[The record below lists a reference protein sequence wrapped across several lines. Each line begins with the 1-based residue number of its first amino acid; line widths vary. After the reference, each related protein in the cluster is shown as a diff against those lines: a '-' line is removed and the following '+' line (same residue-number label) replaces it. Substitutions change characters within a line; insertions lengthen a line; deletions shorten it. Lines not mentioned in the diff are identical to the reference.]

1 MSTSALPRGKTIN
14 VSMKDETV
22 FGTSPSGNWLP
33 TFIYSHDI
41 EQKSPPED
49 DPLLGVARNNNRDT
63 TDEAPGL
70 STTEGTIVAPVDL
83 NHIGLFLKGVFG
95 AAVVTGSEDPYT
107 HVFTSG
113 KEVIP
118 YRSMEV
124 KIADNL
130 YMVYR
135 GVFMNK
141 LAFELGHAANY
152 ERFTATV
159 IGHSELKNTTSSA
172 GTPAAAWELA
182 RVARTLGVFKMDGAV
197 AGQITGIR
205 AEYDNKG
212 VPLTYV
218 DGGEYPSGIDLDA
231 EATFTGSIDIRFK
244 DATYYDLAK
253 ARTAFEGEMLWNL
266 SADRSLSILSPA
278 LQLEPAGIKVA
289 GPGGINQTFNFRGKQ
304 TADDPMITATLK
316 SLVAAY

>member
-14 VSMKDETV
+14 VSMKDEVT
-22 FGTSPSGNWLP
+22 FGTSPAGNWTS
-33 TFIYSHDI
+33 TFIYSHDL
-41 EQKSPPED
+41 EEKKPPED

-70 STTEGTIVAPVDL
+70 STMEGTIVAPVDF
-83 NHIGLFLKGVFG
+83 NHIGLFLKGAFG
-95 AAVVTGSEDPYT
+95 AAVVTGAEDPYT

-124 KIADNL
+124 KLAANL
-130 YMVYR
+130 FMLYR

-152 ERFTATV
+152 ERFTASV
-159 IGHSELKNTTSSA
+159 IGHSELKSGASA
-172 GTPAAAWELA
+172 AGVPEAAWALERA
-182 RVARTLGVFKMDGAV
+182 TRTLGVFKMDGVV
-197 AGQITGIR
+197 AGQIMSIK

-218 DGGEYPSGIDLDA
+218 DGGEYPSGIDLNE
-231 EATFTGSIDIRFK
+231 EATFTGSIDVRFK

-253 ARTAFEGEMLWNL
+253 ARAAFQGEMLWNL

-278 LQLEPAGIKVA
+278 LQLEPAGIKVS

-304 TADDPMITATLK
+304 TADDPMVTATLK